1 MKLLNKA
8 YDTVYK
14 SSFPMADERET
25 KADLQQYTKDGDTIV
40 TLIGEKLDS
49 AKPVIKGISVMYP
62 YPDEDKKQYIGLLGY
77 LAVGEKYRKEGL
89 GHTLF
94 DVSRMDI
101 ADRAKAEGLKL
112 AAMVH
117 ECNPVGT
124 KNDNMDPAKRM
135 AMYERW
141 GCIKVPFPYS
151 QQPLT
156 ADGESVPLVLMAE
169 PDPKTGKYPSKQ
181 AIKDY
186 LYAMADEAASNAG
199 QGPADKN
206 KLYLDMVKA
215 LDQFDAKVGLDKY
228 YAQTLATRQAAL
240 TGKFNEPAW
249 KDAAQPA
256 SSAQQ
261 KAAIAVAPAAR
272 AKKAKVS
279 VPAH

>member
-1 MKLLNKA
+1 MTANDVQTSLLRNGNESHIIDPNSPASMKLLNKA

-181 AIKDY
+181 ASIRQSRLSRIICTPWLMKLHPTPGKDLPIKT
-186 LYAMADEAASNAG
+186 N
-199 QGPADKN
+199 
-206 KLYLDMVKA
+206 
-215 LDQFDAKVGLDKY
+215 FI
-228 YAQTLATRQAAL
+228 
-240 TGKFNEPAW
+240 W
-249 KDAAQPA
+249 
-256 SSAQQ
+256 
-261 KAAIAVAPAAR
+261 IW
-272 AKKAKVS
+272 
-279 VPAH
+279 